1 MASINQSR
9 YIPPPP
15 AKPSKKQLVW
25 LFVAIVKAFTITF
38 LILEIVAVFA
48 AIVDY
53 FKYQSQFFK
62 DGGWIAFYIVIVSC
76 IITVVVWFAWV
87 RYLTPKDMFK

>member
-15 AKPSKKQLVW
+15 PKPSKRQLVW
-25 LFVAIVKAFTITF
+25 LFIAIVKAFTITF
-38 LILEIVAVFA
+38 LILDIVTIFV

-62 DGGWIAFYIVIVSC
+62 DGGWTAFYIVIVSG
-76 IITVVVWFAWV
+76 IITAVVWFAWV
-87 RYLTPKDMFK
+87 RHLKPKDMFK